1 VGEGASRRPWAI
13 AGCLFVLSQIG
24 VLAWGAE
31 IHTIVQK
38 GRHFSAKE
46 IDVARA
52 DTVAFDN
59 EDEFIHQI
67 YVKSDDF
74 NFASAEQPPGQIVQ
88 VLFDHSGTY
97 EVRCEIHPK
106 MLLVVHVK

>member
-67 YVKSDDF
+67 YVKSPNF
-74 NFASAEQPPGQIVQ
+74 NFESAEQPPGQFVDVKFTKAGTFT
-88 VLFDHSGTY
+88 VL
-97 EVRCEIHPK
+97 CEIHPK
-106 MLLVVHVK
+106 MHLTVNVQ